1 MTYKLPVS
9 VAFGGATH
17 ILQTCTWCPSMVRFA
32 LADDHANG
40 VAMLSNPNNEKC
52 CEIMGIAFY
61 ELYIYMGKLAPDVED
76 NQS

>member
-1 MTYKLPVS
+1 
-9 VAFGGATH
+9 
-17 ILQTCTWCPSMVRFA
+17 MVRFA

-52 CEIMGIAFY
+52 CEIMGIGFY